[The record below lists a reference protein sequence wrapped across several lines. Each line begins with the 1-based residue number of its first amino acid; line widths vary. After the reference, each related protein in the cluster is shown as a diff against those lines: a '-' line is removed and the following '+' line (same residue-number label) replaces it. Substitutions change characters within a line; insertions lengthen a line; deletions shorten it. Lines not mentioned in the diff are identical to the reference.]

1 MPDDKP
7 LALVEAGS
15 HGIRI
20 TAVNACAA
28 AEGVRVGQALADAR
42 AALPALLSRAAEPRR
57 DRAAL
62 LQLARWCGRY
72 GPNRNIDGTD
82 GLWIDVTG
90 VAHLYGGEAALV
102 RDLCARLSRF
112 GLTVRAGLADTLGA
126 AHALARFGVMRS
138 SYESS
143 SRSHGPPPRHGEAM
157 LRMDGEGLGVG
168 GGSRSDTA
176 NVSPSSSPHPRPLPV
191 KGRGEKRGA
200 AGFAAW
206 SIAPPGETQAQ
217 LAPLPVAALRL
228 APAAELLLRRLGLK
242 RIGQLYALPRAALNR
257 RFRSAQA
264 AEAVLTRLDQ
274 ALGVRREPVRPLAEP
289 PALFV
294 QRPFADPL
302 ISAAGLEAETARL
315 CGELCAVLDARGLGA
330 RRVCLSLYRAD
341 GTVAEVQAGMSFACR
356 APDHLMALLT
366 EKLAAIDAGFGVDAL
381 VLAAV
386 QVERRI
392 AEQAGLA
399 GRLHDGARADPARLV
414 DRLSNRLGTARV
426 VRVVPR
432 ASHMPERAQT
442 CVPALGEKN
451 RPCEPAAWPAGGL
464 PRPAFLLARPEPIDV
479 IAEIPEGPPA
489 RFTWRRVERRV
500 QRAQGP
506 QRIAPEWWGEIG
518 TQKKSRTRD
527 YYRIEDE
534 EGAGYW
540 VFRAGLYGAEE
551 GAPAWFVHGLY
562 A

>member
-1 MPDDKP
+1 MRRVVSVWLPAWPIERLARVTPAAVPDDKP
-7 LALVEAGS
+7 LALVETGS

-20 TAVNACAA
+20 TAVNARAA
-28 AEGVRVGQALADAR
+28 VEGARVGQALADAR
-42 AALPALLSRAAEPRR
+42 AALPALLSRPAEPRR

-62 LQLARWCGRY
+62 LRLARWCGRY
-72 GPNRNIDGTD
+72 GPNRNIDGAD

-90 VAHLYGGEAALV
+90 VAHLYGGEAELLQ
-102 RDLCARLSRF
+102 DLCARLSGF
-112 GLTVRAGLADTLGA
+112 GLAVRAGLADTLGA
-126 AHALARFGVMRS
+126 AHALARFARS
-138 SYESS
+138 
-143 SRSHGPPPRHGEAM
+143 PA
-157 LRMDGEGLGVG
+157 
-168 GGSRSDTA
+168 
-176 NVSPSSSPHPRPLPV
+176 
-191 KGRGEKRGA
+191 
-200 AGFAAW
+200 
-206 SIAPPGETQAQ
+206 IAPPGETPAL

-228 APAAELLLRRLGLK
+228 APATEKLLRRLGLK
-242 RIGQLYALPRAALNR
+242 GIGQLYALPRAALNR

-274 ALGVRREPVRPLAEP
+274 ALGVRSEPVRPLAEP

-302 ISAAGLEAETARL
+302 IASAGLEAETARL
-315 CGELCAVLDARGLGA
+315 CDELCAVLDARGLGA
-330 RRVCLSLYRAD
+330 RQVSLSLYRAD

-356 APDHLMALLT
+356 APDHLLGLLS
-366 EKLAAIDAGFGVDAL
+366 EKLAEIDAGFGVDAL
-381 VLAAV
+381 ALAAV
-386 QVERRI
+386 QVERRV
-392 AEQAGLA
+392 AEQAGLT
-399 GRLHDGARADPARLV
+399 GRLDAARDPARLV
-414 DRLSNRLGTARV
+414 DRLTNRLGADRV
-426 VRVVPR
+426 VRAEPR
-432 ASHMPERAQT
+432 ASHIPERTQA

-451 RPCEPAAWPAGGL
+451 RARQPAVWPAGGL
-464 PRPAFLLARPEPIDV
+464 PRPAFLLARPEPIAV

-500 QRAQGP
+500 KRAQGP

-527 YYRIEDE
+527 YYRLEDE

-551 GAPAWFVHGLY
+551 GAPAWFLHGLY